1 MAGPRLGLEE
11 ATESTRTLWKM
22 WELICFP
29 VLASAALDML
39 KEEQNPVQ
47 AGFSP
52 CPLLLCEI
60 SVSCSSSS
68 QDFSLRLDQDC
79 PPSGPISMS
88 SLECSTK
95 QQTPILTFTEYVPL
109 GVLHRHLKF
118 NIPNWAYHFLLFKNA
133 PPMFPN
139 LVIGMT
145 CPILPRGR
153 IQNLHSEDLTLN
165 SESSYA
171 QKPPSFTASLSLS

>member
-1 MAGPRLGLEE
+1 M
-11 ATESTRTLWKM
+11 
-22 WELICFP
+22 ICFP
-29 VLASAALDML
+29 VLASVTLDVL

-47 AGFSP
+47 AEFSP

-60 SVSCSSSS
+60 SVSSSSS
-68 QDFSLRLDQDC
+68 QGISFRLDQDC

-95 QQTPILTFTEYVPL
+95 QRTPLLTLTEYISL

-133 PPMFPN
+133 PLMFPM
-139 LVIGMT
+139 LVIGMI
-145 CPILPRGR
+145 CPILRGR

-171 QKPPSFTASLSLS
+171 QKPSSFTASVSLS